1 MGSPSR
7 TRLQSCRY
15 FSCWGPSLPWL
26 LQPQRL
32 RLQQMLIPGT
42 ATDTVATDTVDTTGL
57 TATMA
62 TMERGLLMP
71 SQSPPLLLTLMLML
85 MLGTAT
91 TDTVATDT
99 AATTGLMATTVAGT
113 GRRRGPLMPSLLLM
127 LWLTPLLMMM
137 PGTATTDT
145 ATDGTERGQQ
155 MLSQSPLLP
164 LSPTLMLMP
173 GTVTT
178 ATVATDTA
186 ATTGLMAT
194 MATMERG
201 LLMPSLQLMP

>member
-32 RLQQMLIPGT
+32 RLQQMLIPGMAT
-42 ATDTVATDTVDTTGL
+42 ATVATDTVDTTGL

-71 SQSPPLLLTLMLML
+71 SQSPPLLLTLTLML

-91 TDTVATDT
+91 MDAVADPAADADAWYGHYGYGHYGYGHRYGCYRPYGYGGYYRPYGYYGYYGKRSADAEPT
-99 AATTGLMATTVAGT
+99 ADA
-113 GRRRGPLMPSLLLM
+113 
-127 LWLTPLLMMM
+127 
-137 PGTATTDT
+137 
-145 ATDGTERGQQ
+145 
-155 MLSQSPLLP
+155 
-164 LSPTLMLMP
+164 
-173 GTVTT
+173 
-178 ATVATDTA
+178 
-186 ATTGLMAT
+186 
-194 MATMERG
+194 
-201 LLMPSLQLMP
+201 